1 MFRNLVPGA
10 VGIKANFDQALDLAK
25 RFGFGGT
32 DVPVAEIANII
43 EKQGVQA
50 ARDKF
55 ANAGLKVGGFG
66 CPVEFRQDEAKWKQG
81 LEALPRLAKAAQ
93 AVGCTRCATWIMPA
107 HDQRPFQEHF
117 DLHVTRL
124 RPVAQTL
131 NDHGIG
137 FGLEFV
143 GPKTSRVGKKYEF
156 IWNMAGML
164 ELNKAIG
171 TPNMGLL
178 LDIWHWYTSYGT
190 VADIKKLTARQVVY
204 VHVNDA
210 PKGKAVDE
218 QIDNQRCLP
227 CETGVIDSKSFMQAL
242 KAIGYDGPLTPEPFR
257 KDLATLPADE
267 AARLVADAMNKLW
280 QVGGL
285 A

>member
-1 MFRNLVPGA
+1 MFKNLVPGA

-107 HDQRPFQEHF
+107 HDQ
-117 DLHVTRL
+117 
-124 RPVAQTL
+124 
-131 NDHGIG
+131 
-137 FGLEFV
+137 
-143 GPKTSRVGKKYEF
+143 
-156 IWNMAGML
+156 
-164 ELNKAIG
+164 
-171 TPNMGLL
+171 
-178 LDIWHWYTSYGT
+178 
-190 VADIKKLTARQVVY
+190 
-204 VHVNDA
+204 
-210 PKGKAVDE
+210 
-218 QIDNQRCLP
+218 
-227 CETGVIDSKSFMQAL
+227 
-242 KAIGYDGPLTPEPFR
+242 
-257 KDLATLPADE
+257 
-267 AARLVADAMNKLW
+267 
-280 QVGGL
+280 
-285 A
+285 